1 MRIDSSGNVSIAT
14 GALTLSN
21 AASTVALGTTTGFGS
36 LVNSGGT
43 TGITVYGATHATVPN
58 AVVVVTSGSEK
69 MRIDANGVITASS
82 SYGSAQ
88 SGAKFSYRAGGNNFE
103 WGHSNTAGYG
113 SNLGCYAGSGAPFIA
128 LNCEAGTTS
137 NTFRTRGIA
146 GTVITTDNGGSLIF
160 NAVTTASADNQTA
173 TERMRI
179 DSYGQITGGNS
190 AGAQALH
197 LTSTA
202 ASVNARIRL
211 TTDQATSSVAFVLS
225 NSHATQ
231 NKQCSM
237 YNVGSLGAF
246 QFQVGQ
252 TAGAEPT
259 AGTNA
264 FRIQADFAG
273 VQSPTTGLGYGTGAG
288 GTVTQATSRT
298 TAVTVNKPTGAI
310 TMFTA
315 AGSATWS
322 RFLVNNSLVTATDTV
337 VINIRGGSNTYI
349 AIAAEVGAGY
359 FYVNFVSVVGTASDA
374 PVINFA
380 IIKGATS

>member
-1 MRIDSSGNVSIAT
+1 
-14 GALTLSN
+14 
-21 AASTVALGTTTGFGS
+21 
-36 LVNSGGT
+36 
-43 TGITVYGATHATVPN
+43 
-58 AVVVVTSGSEK
+58 
-69 MRIDANGVITASS
+69 
-82 SYGSAQ
+82 
-88 SGAKFSYRAGGNNFE
+88 
-103 WGHSNTAGYG
+103 
-113 SNLGCYAGSGAPFIA
+113 
-128 LNCEAGTTS
+128 
-137 NTFRTRGIA
+137 
-146 GTVITTDNGGSLIF
+146 
-160 NAVTTASADNQTA
+160 
-173 TERMRI
+173 
-179 DSYGQITGGNS
+179 
-190 AGAQALH
+190 
-197 LTSTA
+197 
-202 ASVNARIRL
+202 
-211 TTDQATSSVAFVLS
+211 
-225 NSHATQ
+225 
-231 NKQCSM
+231 M